1 MPAHIVQHDDL
12 TEATIERF
20 LEIVLEDDELFL
32 LELAAVVDSD
42 PPVMTT
48 GTEERRERPWPDI
61 GSAEPGVPEASVH
74 PPPIE
79 PWARERSPP
88 DAPVGCWRP
97 PPRPPS
103 FTHRRWDTT
112 ASGSR

>member
-32 LELAAVVDSD
+32 LELAAVLDSD
-42 PPVMTT
+42 PPVTT
-48 GTEERRERPWPDI
+48 GAEERRERPWPDV

>member
-48 GTEERRERPWPDI
+48 GAEERRERPWPDV

-88 DAPVGCWRP
+88 DAPVAVLEAAAP
-97 PPRPPS
+97 PPS
-103 FTHRRWDTT
+103 FTHRRWDTS